1 MPHRRHNR
9 RSTELG
15 CGVGF
20 GGHATIASKT
30 QRDPDKR
37 RKLEMKRGV
46 LTATALIGLVSLS
59 PASSLAQGEG
69 NAMLEMSR
77 TPQAGATSATSSR
90 IAVSNRAP
98 TLEGVRPAA
107 GMFPQQPTGPVR
119 GISGAAARGPAES
132 GDIRSRL
139 QR

>member
-1 MPHRRHNR
+1 
-9 RSTELG
+9 
-15 CGVGF
+15 
-20 GGHATIASKT
+20 
-30 QRDPDKR
+30 
-37 RKLEMKRGV
+37 MKRGV
-46 LTATALIGLVSLS
+46 LTASVLIGLVSLS
-59 PASSLAQGEG
+59 PASFAQGEGQGEG

-77 TPQAGATSATSSR
+77 TPQAGAMSATSSR
-90 IAVSNRAP
+90 IAVSDRAP

-119 GISGAAARGPAES
+119 GISGTAGRGPGES